1 MGDLVNGVL
10 QGWQLFALG
19 SAVFAALTAIFGK
32 VGVTGISSNLATFLR
47 TVVILLFTAVL
58 LSARK
63 EWAGAGS
70 LSGRNWLFLV
80 LSGLC
85 TGLSWLCYYRAL
97 QLGPASRV
105 APLDKLSVVLAMLLA
120 VAFLGETLSWKVAFG
135 GLLILAGTVLVALG

>member
-47 TVVILLFTAVL
+47 TVVILLFTAAL

-63 EWAGAGS
+63 EWAGAGG

-120 VAFLGETLSWKVAFG
+120 VLFLGETLSWKVALG
-135 GLLILAGTVLVALG
+135 GVLILAGTVLVALG